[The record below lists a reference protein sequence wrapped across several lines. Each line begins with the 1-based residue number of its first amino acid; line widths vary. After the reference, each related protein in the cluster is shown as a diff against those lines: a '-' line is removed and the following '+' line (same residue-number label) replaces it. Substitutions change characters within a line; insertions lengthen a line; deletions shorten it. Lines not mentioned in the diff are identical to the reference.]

1 MEDKINQDVKAEE
14 QSKNW
19 KQWQDKEARVSAA
32 FAEVRKRKE
41 DIENQNM
48 DDQMQADENERQDA
62 HKE

>member
-41 DIENQNM
+41 DIEN
-48 DDQMQADENERQDA
+48 
-62 HKE
+62 